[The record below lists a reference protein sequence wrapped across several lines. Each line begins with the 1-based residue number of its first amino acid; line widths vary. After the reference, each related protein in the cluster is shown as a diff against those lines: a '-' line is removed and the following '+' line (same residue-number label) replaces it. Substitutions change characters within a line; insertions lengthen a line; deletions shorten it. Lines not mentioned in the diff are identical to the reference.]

1 MMNSSIPTWDLT
13 ALYSSLDDPSLAR
26 DLKIAQTA
34 FLDLARLTESS
45 PTHADQLPAILSEF
59 NQVALDFSTP
69 ATYIDLKS
77 MVEPLSLAL
86 SQKKQWATDIKNLR
100 DKLWTNLLTLLENCS
115 NKDFLLDDH
124 PDLAA
129 YQYPIAEFQRLE
141 QHRPAPE
148 LRNLMTAMQQNGGHG
163 WASLRSQLDAAAAA
177 PLQPDTPP
185 LPLSQLRGLASSPE
199 KEIRRMAY
207 EAELKLYPSYEI
219 PMAACLNG
227 IKGEAIQELSYKRY
241 HSVEEEMLDVNKVS
255 EETLTCMFRSIRAHL
270 PHFQRYLKQ
279 KASFLGH
286 TSGLPWYDLLAPMP
300 GIPANFSFEAACEM
314 LTDALRS
321 FSPDLGQLAEKAI
334 NNRWIDALPVSG
346 KQSGAICF
354 DLPAL
359 RENRILLN
367 YGGSFRCI
375 RTMAHELGHAYHA
388 RCLDHIPLL
397 LRDPPTPICETAS
410 LMNETIF
417 LNKSLDLL
425 PERQRF
431 ALLESDLQECTQT
444 VLDIY
449 SRYLFEKEVFAR
461 RENHELLPNE
471 LCGIMLD
478 AQRETFG
485 DSLNPH
491 YLHPYMWMCK
501 VHYYIPEFHYYNYPY
516 IFGLLLAKGLYAQ
529 YMEHPA
535 GFTSIYHNL
544 LSETCSGN
552 LEDVLFRNQIDIC
565 TQQFWDNALDL
576 IAKDISHWCD
586 LADQRCKD

>member
-1 MMNSSIPTWDLT
+1 M
-13 ALYSSLDDPSLAR
+13 
-26 DLKIAQTA
+26 
-34 FLDLARLTESS
+34 
-45 PTHADQLPAILSEF
+45 
-59 NQVALDFSTP
+59 
-69 ATYIDLKS
+69 
-77 MVEPLSLAL
+77 
-86 SQKKQWATDIKNLR
+86 
-100 DKLWTNLLTLLENCS
+100 
-115 NKDFLLDDH
+115 
-124 PDLAA
+124 
-129 YQYPIAEFQRLE
+129 
-141 QHRPAPE
+141 
-148 LRNLMTAMQQNGGHG
+148 
-163 WASLRSQLDAAAAA
+163 
-177 PLQPDTPP
+177 
-185 LPLSQLRGLASSPE
+185 
-199 KEIRRMAY
+199 
-207 EAELKLYPSYEI
+207 
-219 PMAACLNG
+219 
-227 IKGEAIQELSYKRY
+227 
-241 HSVEEEMLDVNKVS
+241 
-255 EETLTCMFRSIRAHL
+255 
-270 PHFQRYLKQ
+270 
-279 KASFLGH
+279 
-286 TSGLPWYDLLAPMP
+286 
-300 GIPANFSFEAACEM
+300 
-314 LTDALRS
+314 
-321 FSPDLGQLAEKAI
+321 
-334 NNRWIDALPVSG
+334 VSG

-529 YMEHPA
+529 YLEHPA
-535 GFTSIYHNL
+535 GFPSIYHNL